1 MKKTLILLAALASA
15 GAAYA
20 QGTITFFSA
29 NPINLPV
36 PPQGTG
42 LGVGAGYTAGLFLAN
57 DRNTPIGTTTFLTAG
72 GEGYLD
78 AKDLV
83 VPGFLTGSSNA
94 RFVVRVYETGK
105 TFDASTVRGE
115 FDGTAN
121 TGSGIGFTTGSLGG
135 PVAGSPPALPPDLGP
150 NFQSFNLVVVPEPST
165 IALGVLGLGALA
177 MMRRRK

>member
-1 MKKTLILLAALASA
+1 MKKTLMILAALASA

-29 NPINLPV
+29 NPINLAG
-36 PPQGTG
+36 GTA
-42 LGVGAGYTAGLFLAN
+42 GVGAGYTAGLFLAN
-57 DRNTPIGTTTFLTAG
+57 DRNTALGTTTFLTGG

-78 AKDLV
+78 AKDFN
-83 VPGFLTGSSNA
+83 VPGFATGTSNA
-94 RFVVRVYETGK
+94 RFVVRVWETGK
-105 TFDASTVRGE
+105 TYDTSTAFHGE

-121 TGSGIGFTTGSLGG
+121 TGAGTGFTTGSLGG

-150 NFQSFNLVVVPEPST
+150 NFQSFSLVAVPEPST
-165 IALGVLGLGALA
+165 YALGVLGLGALA

>member
-29 NPINLPV
+29 NQVFMPG
-36 PPQGTG
+36 GTV
-42 LGVGAGYTAGLFLAN
+42 GVGAGYTAGLFLAN
-57 DRNTPIGTTTFLTAG
+57 DRNTALGTTTFLTAG

-78 AKDLV
+78 AKDFA
-83 VPGFLTGSSNA
+83 VPGFATGTSNA
-94 RFVVRVYETGK
+94 RYVVRVWDSTAASYSAQATG
-105 TFDASTVRGE
+105 FRGE

-121 TGSGIGFTTGSLGG
+121 TGTGTGFTSGSLGG

-150 NFQSFNLVVVPEPST
+150 NFLSFSLVPVPEPST
-165 IALGVLGLGALA
+165 YALGALGLGALA

>member
-1 MKKTLILLAALASA
+1 MKKTLTILAALASA
-15 GAAYA
+15 SAAYA

-29 NPINLPV
+29 NPINLPG
-36 PPQGTG
+36 GTA
-42 LGVGAGYTAGLFLAN
+42 GVGAGYTAGLFLAN
-57 DRNTPIGTTTFLTAG
+57 DRNTPIGTTTFLTSG
-72 GEGYLD
+72 GEGYLNAVD
-78 AKDLV
+78 IP
-83 VPGFLTGSSNA
+83 VPGFPTGTSNA
-94 RFVVRVYETGK
+94 RFVVRVWETAAGSYNAQ
-105 TFDASTVRGE
+105 TTGNRGE

-121 TGSGIGFTTGSLGG
+121 TGTGTGFTTGSLGG